1 MAGMREAFKKTPVA
15 LDNTLTGKSA
25 LSSTRNPLPVW
36 ITNRPFRSAMDLL
49 IPPPVVVA
57 ILAAAMWLIDRA
69 VDAARI
75 DSGLQIPVAVALLI
89 AGAFVMA
96 MAVASFVAAKTTI
109 NPLKPTRASRLITG
123 GVYRYSRNPI
133 YLGDLLVL
141 AATAAWLGQPAN
153 LALLAAFVWYIDRFQ
168 IRPEE
173 RALSTLFGA
182 EYAAYCARVRRW
194 L

>member
-1 MAGMREAFKKTPVA
+1 
-15 LDNTLTGKSA
+15 
-25 LSSTRNPLPVW
+25 
-36 ITNRPFRSAMDLL
+36 MDLL
-49 IPPPVVVA
+49 IPPPVVFA
-57 ILAAAMWLIDRA
+57 IVAAAMWLINRA

-75 DSGLQIPVAVALLI
+75 DSGLRAPVAIALLI

-123 GVYRYSRNPI
+123 GAFRFTRNPI
-133 YLGDLLVL
+133 YLGDLLIL
-141 AATAAWLGQPAN
+141 AAIAVWLGQPAN
-153 LALLAAFVWYIDRFQ
+153 LALLAGFAWYIGRFQ

-173 RALSTLFGA
+173 TALSKLFGA